1 MTHNLSP
8 TGRREGERLKEYLCS
23 RESKQKMRRIIKLI
37 QDKRRD
43 EFCLLCKAL
52 SQVYH
57 YTGPYLQKPGEKGAA
72 ANLLR
77 VGSLGKEFVR
87 DFDCKTKWQ
96 WLQLR
101 VDSL

>member
-8 TGRREGERLKEYLCS
+8 TGRREGERLKEYLRS
-23 RESKQKMRRIIKLI
+23 RESKKKMRRIIKLI

-43 EFCLLCKAL
+43 EFCLLHEAL

-72 ANLLR
+72 ANLLQ
-77 VGSLGKEFVR
+77 FVR